1 MKKFIK
7 KIIPIP
13 VLNKLRRMINGKKL
27 PYFIKV
33 YDVIS
38 NNHFFLFLRKDSY
51 MESIIHDTGLYGEW
65 EQESLRLWAHLSK
78 TSSVIIDI
86 GANTGIYSI
95 LSAINNK
102 SAAIIA
108 VEPIN
113 INYEV
118 LKKNIKKNR
127 LKNVSTTKVAIS
139 NKDGQAKMYMLKDRL
154 NYMTSIDLDRYK
166 DSPWFPDNPEVV
178 EVEVPV
184 LSFSTFYRQHN
195 LGPIDLV
202 KIDVEEHEYEVLESM
217 FPLIEKFKPNML
229 IEIIGE
235 ERAKKIDELLLP
247 LKYKVIAIYE
257 NKPSQVVTHLWDNE
271 HHNFLF
277 CNDQTF
283 EKIKSVLDLSN

>member
-1 MKKFIK
+1 
-7 KIIPIP
+7 
-13 VLNKLRRMINGKKL
+13 
-27 PYFIKV
+27 
-33 YDVIS
+33 
-38 NNHFFLFLRKDSY
+38 